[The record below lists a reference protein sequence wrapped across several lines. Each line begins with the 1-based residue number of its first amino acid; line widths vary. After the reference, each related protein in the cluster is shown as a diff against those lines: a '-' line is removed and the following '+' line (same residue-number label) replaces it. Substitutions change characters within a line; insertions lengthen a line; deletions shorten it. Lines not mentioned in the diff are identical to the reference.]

1 MPFVTMRD
9 LQRNAAQVVDDAT
22 DTGKPAIVT
31 RNGKP
36 VAILTAVDEETFEDF
51 LLARLPSLDDDIT
64 AAYKDVDQGL
74 TEKADSVFDTIRAS
88 G

>member
-9 LQRNAAQVVDDAT
+9 LQRNAAQVVHDAT

-36 VAILTAVDEETFEDF
+36 VAILIAVDEETFEDF